1 MQSQLVVKYWCSLD
15 PAWTRHFFRWTNN
28 TSGYSK
34 NCIETCLKGQVNV
47 PICLYKTWRLSCLV
61 PRRHSRVVR
70 VSHSPVCENRSGW
83 GRLRQVTEYYL
94 SRSCIT
100 NGGITNTGSGSNTRV
115 KVVSK
120 TAWKQ
125 QEQQWLNRAC
135 LFAGSLLLSWLS
147 KQRRAKLA
155 WGNSRRQ
162 HWFLRNERR
171 NSILMMR
178 HNLDLSSA
186 SDWSCRVGNFFQP
199 ISSTTQWHVLSM
211 EFHTRFSDVISRE
224 NQL

>member
-28 TSGYSK
+28 TSGSSK

-83 GRLRQVTEYYL
+83 GGLRQVTEYYL

-125 QEQQWLNRAC
+125 QQQQQWLNRAC
-135 LFAGSLLLSWLS
+135 LFAGFLLLNWLS

-155 WGNSRRQ
+155 WGNSR
-162 HWFLRNERR
+162 HFTTPPLVSPRNGVWET
-171 NSILMMR
+171 SEEIPY
-178 HNLDLSSA
+178 
-186 SDWSCRVGNFFQP
+186 WWCVT
-199 ISSTTQWHVLSM
+199 I
-211 EFHTRFSDVISRE
+211 
-224 NQL
+224 

>member
-15 PAWTRHFFRWTNN
+15 PAWTRHFFRWTTN

-47 PICLYKTWRLSCLV
+47 PICLHKTWRLSCLV

-125 QEQQWLNRAC
+125 KQKRKNKTRHNKKRWLNRC
-135 LFAGSLLLSWLS
+135 LFVRSVLLSWLS
-147 KQRRAKLA
+147 KERRAKLA
-155 WGNSRRQ
+155 WGNSRHLATLLLVSHEMTSEKRVQ
-162 HWFLRNERR
+162 KFHTDN
-171 NSILMMR
+171 
-178 HNLDLSSA
+178 A
-186 SDWSCRVGNFFQP
+186 SLPRSGWCLWLVVPRGKF
-199 ISSTTQWHVLSM
+199 SST
-211 EFHTRFSDVISRE
+211 
-224 NQL
+224 NQ